1 MNINNDNCSKCINIL
16 KSNCNGNLEN
26 CICQK
31 CVRNIEKCIITKYC
45 SETESTLSII
55 TIGKKYNTLIK

>member
-1 MNINNDNCSKCINIL
+1 MNINNDNCSKCVNIL

-45 SETESTLSII
+45 SETESTLSI
-55 TIGKKYNTLIK
+55 